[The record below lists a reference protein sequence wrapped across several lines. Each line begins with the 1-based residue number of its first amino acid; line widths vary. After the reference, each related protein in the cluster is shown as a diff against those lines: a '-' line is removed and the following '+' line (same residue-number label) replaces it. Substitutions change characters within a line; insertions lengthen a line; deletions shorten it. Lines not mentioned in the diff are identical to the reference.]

1 MPKVF
6 IGVGHGG
13 SDPGAVANGLRESDL
28 NLTIALA
35 CVEILEH
42 HGVTVVM
49 SRKTDVDDPI
59 SKVIRECNTFKPDLA
74 VDIHNNAGGGHGS
87 EVFYSK
93 VGGTGKTLAENIEK
107 QYKSSGRTT
116 RGTKTKLN
124 KFGYDYY
131 GFIRETIAPAIIV
144 ECAFIDSS
152 DYVFVKDITAQRR
165 FGEYIAKGILD
176 TLGIPFIDK
185 SNINQIPGSSQS
197 STNGVKYRVIAG
209 SYKSKE
215 NANKTVDGLNK
226 IGYEAFIIEYKK

>member
-87 EVFYSK
+87 EVFYSR
-93 VGGTGKTLAENIEK
+93 VGGRGKILAENIEK
-107 QYKSSGRTT
+107 QYKASGRKS
-116 RGTKTKLN
+116 RGVKTKLN

-131 GFIRETIAPAIIV
+131 GFIRETSAPAIIV
-144 ECAFIDSS
+144 ECAFIDST
-152 DYVFVKDITAQRR
+152 DYVFVKDNASQRK

-185 SNINQIPGSSQS
+185 NTMNQIPSEPS
-197 STNGVKYRVIAG
+197 GVKYRVIAG

-215 NANKTVDGLNK
+215 NANKTVDSLNK
-226 IGYEAFIIEYKK
+226 IGYGAFIIEYKK

>member
-28 NLTIALA
+28 NLSIALA
-35 CVEILEH
+35 CAEKLER
-42 HGVTVVM
+42 HGVTVGM

-59 SKVIRECNTFKPDLA
+59 SEVIRECNAFKPDLA

-87 EVFYSK
+87 EVFYSR

-107 QYKSSGRTT
+107 QYKTSGRKS
-116 RGTKTKLN
+116 RGVKTKLN

-131 GFIRETIAPAIIV
+131 GFIRETSAPAIIV
-144 ECAFIDSS
+144 ECAFVDSS
-152 DYVFVKDITAQRR
+152 DYVFVNDKEKQKK

-176 TLGIPFIDK
+176 TLGIPFVDK
-185 SNINQIPGSSQS
+185 NTINQIPSDPS

-215 NANKTVDGLNK
+215 NANKTVESLSK
-226 IGYEAFIIEYKK
+226 IGYSAFIIEYKK